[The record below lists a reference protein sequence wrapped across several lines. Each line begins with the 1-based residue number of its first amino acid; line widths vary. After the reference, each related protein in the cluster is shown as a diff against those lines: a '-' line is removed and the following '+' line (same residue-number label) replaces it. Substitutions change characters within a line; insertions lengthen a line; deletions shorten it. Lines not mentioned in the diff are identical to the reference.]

1 MSDICLNL
9 VTCMVIPEGLR
20 PLDRIW
26 SLEHWQKSLNRVQR
40 VVQKK
45 SSDEY
50 QRFELVFDAG
60 LLTPDLVEVERY
72 RREKEIEV
80 THLVPPPGIKELSA
94 KWWVES
100 KNQDR
105 IFARRK
111 VIIDESEYTPA
122 KARKMFRIL
131 RENMEFLMRSDT

>member
-50 QRFELVFDAG
+50 QRFELVFDTG
-60 LLTPDLVEVERY
+60 LLTALNE
-72 RREKEIEV
+72 
-80 THLVPPPGIKELSA
+80 
-94 KWWVES
+94 
-100 KNQDR
+100 NQFITVIDSF
-105 IFARRK
+105 FA
-111 VIIDESEYTPA
+111 
-122 KARKMFRIL
+122 
-131 RENMEFLMRSDT
+131 